1 MNPNPYF
8 KYLVESFLRRLDR
21 FATPKEMSRKQR
33 RKLKKKQKSRLF
45 TVFGAIP
52 TAIKISMRRS
62 R

>member
-21 FATPKEMSRKQR
+21 FAAPKEMSRKQR
-33 RKLKKKQKSRLF
+33 RKLKKKEKSRLF

-52 TAIKISMRRS
+52 TAIKISMRKS